1 MKRTIFFLA
10 LLLTGYLISSCEK
23 NDIDFE
29 DEYKKSYRAWLD
41 FKKSSG
47 NTYNYTVTGAS
58 WVGIA
63 WETKITVSKG
73 VISQREFKYTFTQ
86 GLPENM
92 QKEDLEWIEYQNE
105 INSHGSTAAADPLTL
120 DEIYTKAQ
128 KEWLVKRKDV
138 QTYFETNNGGLISS
152 CGYVPNGCMDDCFRG
167 IHITNIQKGQ

>member
-1 MKRTIFFLA
+1 MRRTIFFLA

-23 NDIDFE
+23 NNIDFE

-41 FKKSSG
+41 FKESSG
-47 NTYNYTVTGAS
+47 NTYNYTVSGAS

-73 VISQREFKYTFTQ
+73 IITQREFKYTTTHS
-86 GLPENM
+86 LSESI

-105 INSHGSTAAADPLTL
+105 INSHGSTVAAEPLTL
-120 DEIYTKAQ
+120 DEIYARAQ
-128 KEWLVKRKDV
+128 NEWLVKRKDV
-138 QTYFETNNGGLISS
+138 QTYFEVNNGGLISS

-167 IHITNIQKGQ
+167 IRITNIQKGQ